1 MRRYVIVSIL
11 AGILF
16 GGMDG
21 LIAANPLAQRLYEVY
36 KPIARASLN
45 APAGIVMDLVYGFA
59 MAALFL
65 LLYKSLP
72 GAAGWKKG
80 LSFGVLAWFL
90 RVFMAAASQWV
101 MFAISAETVVY
112 ILVTG
117 LGEMLVVGLL
127 CGLLLQP
134 SN

>member
-1 MRRYVIVSIL
+1 
-11 AGILF
+11 
-16 GGMDG
+16 
-21 LIAANPLAQRLYEVY
+21 
-36 KPIARASLN
+36 
-45 APAGIVMDLVYGFA
+45 MDLVYGFA